1 MEEILID
8 LFGCGNDN
16 EYEIGERV
24 ECLFEDDEYNDREN
38 YDDDFVDG
46 WIELK
51 NRLKD
56 GDIVNKEFNGDINFE
71 LVGEDILMWFIEE

>member
-8 LFGCGNDN
+8 LFSCGNDN
-16 EYEIGERV
+16 EYESGERI
-24 ECLFEDDEYNDREN
+24 ECLFEDEEYNDREN
-38 YDDDFVDG
+38 YDDEFVDD

-51 NRLKD
+51 NRLKNEM
-56 GDIVNKEFNGDINFE
+56 IVNKKFNFE